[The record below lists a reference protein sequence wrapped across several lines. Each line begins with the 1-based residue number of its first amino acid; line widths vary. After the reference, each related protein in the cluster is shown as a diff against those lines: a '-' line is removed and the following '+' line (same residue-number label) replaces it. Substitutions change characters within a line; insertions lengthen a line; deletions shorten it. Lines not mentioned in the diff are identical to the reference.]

1 MTITPRIIAA
11 IGAAILA
18 VIVLLNDGDVARQI
32 VLLAVA
38 AIVLAV
44 GLVVS

>member
-1 MTITPRIIAA
+1 MNITPRVVAA
-11 IGAAILA
+11 VGAAILA
-18 VIVLLNDGDVARQI
+18 VIVLLNDGDVARQV